1 MNKLRNVIFGLDPKI
16 FVIVTL
22 VFSCS
27 MLFAEDVISE
37 YTRQKVEDFV
47 TYRVTLKS
55 EDHEIAYKKI
65 DAMKNEALAEL
76 PAYAKDFEQEQCL
89 LESLYFAEYY
99 EHALNSDGNQKE
111 LRAEMKRIMKNDLA
125 CIDARK
131 KNQVCDWMYELTADV
146 TAYYMTRSLAATLL
160 YGMKVKDFFEKSI
173 EVNPKR
179 ASSYVSLGNWCFYAP
194 AIVGGGKAKAQK
206 NFDTAEKCVVIPG
219 EKYLVYIAQSQIN
232 FENNKKDISK
242 AYLEKAVALGL
253 GRKDLDLIEKCNQKG
268 ISYFKYLRNRS
279 GVDEE
284 MPEDEKDDED
294 K

>member
-1 MNKLRNVIFGLDPKI
+1 MKKRLFCFSIICCLCCAFLSAENVISDY
-16 FVIVTL
+16 TL
-22 VFSCS
+22 
-27 MLFAEDVISE
+27 
-37 YTRQKVEDFV
+37 QKVEDFV

-55 EDHEIAYKKI
+55 EDHAVAYKII
-65 DAMKNEALAEL
+65 DELKNEALAEL

-99 EHALNSDGNQKE
+99 EHALNADGNQKE

-125 CIDARK
+125 CIDTHD
-131 KNQVCDWMYELTADV
+131 KNQICDWMYELTADV

-160 YGMKVKDFFEKSI
+160 YGMKVKDFFEKAI
-173 EVNPKR
+173 AANPER
-179 ASSYVSLGNWCFYAP
+179 ACSYVSLGNWCFYAP
-194 AIVGGGKAKAQK
+194 AIVGGGKSKAQK

-232 FENNKKDISK
+232 FENGKKAAAQEYLDK
-242 AYLEKAVALGL
+242 AIALDL
-253 GRKDLDLIEKCNQKG
+253 GRKDLDLIMKCNQKG

-284 MPEDEKDDED
+284 MSEDEKDDDD